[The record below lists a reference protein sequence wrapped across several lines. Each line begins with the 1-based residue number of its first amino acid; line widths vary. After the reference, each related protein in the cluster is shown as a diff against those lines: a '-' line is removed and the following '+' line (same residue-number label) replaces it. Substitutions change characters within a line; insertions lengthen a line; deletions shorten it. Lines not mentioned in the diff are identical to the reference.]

1 MQQYLCY
8 NTGSQLVI
16 NVQGSQQYDD
26 KMDKGKKYNKNTS
39 CGHSEPE
46 NCRRAPPPPLH
57 RPLPCSFRTIFI
69 RFLLSTGFRLHP
81 PVMAK
86 GGGRSDFIKNAQSKT
101 S

>member
-8 NTGSQLVI
+8 NTGSQLLI

-46 NCRRAPPPPLH
+46 NCRRAPPPPPLH
-57 RPLPCSFRTIFI
+57 TPFPALSEP
-69 RFLLSTGFRLHP
+69 FLLDFCWVRASASTR
-81 PVMAK
+81 
-86 GGGRSDFIKNAQSKT
+86 Q
-101 S
+101 